1 MRHVI
6 GTLTAEYDFDGQE
19 EKDLSF
25 KAGQKIRVL
34 KIREKDWWVG
44 STDDGRRGLF
54 PINFMKRDDQLT
66 KMTQVRS
73 MRNKSWQGFM

>member
-1 MRHVI
+1 M
-6 GTLTAEYDFDGQE
+6 
-19 EKDLSF
+19 
-25 KAGQKIRVL
+25 L

-44 STDDGRRGLF
+44 STEDGRRGLF
-54 PINFMKRDDQLT
+54 PINFMKRDDQMT